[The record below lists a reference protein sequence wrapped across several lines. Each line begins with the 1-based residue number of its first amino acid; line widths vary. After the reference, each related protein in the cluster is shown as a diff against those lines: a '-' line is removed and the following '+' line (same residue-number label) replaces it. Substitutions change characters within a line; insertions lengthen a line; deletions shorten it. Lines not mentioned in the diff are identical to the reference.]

1 MVIYHLRWLFCVR
14 FKDQTVI
21 SDKLSQDG
29 DIETN
34 PEPILNIESVEQGS
48 FHYGNRE
55 LFGETAG
62 IQYACN
68 SFYALCWVQIKQIFH
83 WVKSDLGHILAE
95 EDCLYKILGT
105 LGMPSA
111 DQLAG
116 FVKMISRNISVRY
129 ARLETQLA
137 TLTFGDSFLRGIYWE
152 NANNASTNLSLL
164 FMESFTTAIVSS
176 GNWYYLFDSHSRDE
190 REINVIHGTS
200 ALMKFNDLFEI
211 EKCIQVA

>member
-1 MVIYHLRWLFCVR
+1 M
-14 FKDQTVI
+14 
-21 SDKLSQDG
+21 
-29 DIETN
+29 
-34 PEPILNIESVEQGS
+34 
-48 FHYGNRE
+48 
-55 LFGETAG
+55 
-62 IQYACN
+62 
-68 SFYALCWVQIKQIFH
+68 
-83 WVKSDLGHILAE
+83 GHILAE
-95 EDCLYKILGT
+95 GDCLYKVLGT

-111 DQLAG
+111 DQLPR
-116 FVKMISRNISVRY
+116 FVKMISHNISVWY
-129 ARLETQLA
+129 PRLETQLA